1 MGSLYAFEFKD
12 ALETGVDV
20 WYDLSEFGDTA
31 NDQGGIYI
39 VHPKTTS
46 DRQYE
51 YIVAITTLIDPT
63 TSDLLPS
70 YCQNIIGP
78 CTQFSESN
86 PNECIKYSTT
96 YNEPGLVYQVN
107 NATKECF
114 LLGRFALPDSPSAD
128 LYDTFDDPARGI
140 TVTYSSGS
148 WCDVAKKNREFR
160 MNLVCPRD
168 HSSVFDPSE
177 ETTVDNLYEY
187 VEEEETCIYSFTMTS
202 AVACP
207 YQCITNT
214 TDAQNKE
221 AFTVCSTNG
230 LCAAD
235 PNAGFVR
242 CLCDDGWKGVYCYE
256 IDTLSPTLSPTKAIV
271 PAPII
276 EESSSNNGIL
286 KYVIVVLVI
295 VILAVVIASYY
306 IYKNQKMRISHKR
319 MKLIFIACQIK
330 ETRLRAL
337 FNRIWY
343 KQMWLL
349 IKQEREDLLQLKM
362 MMQIM
367 MMTIQQED

>member
-1 MGSLYAFEFKD
+1 MG
-12 ALETGVDV
+12 
-20 WYDLSEFGDTA
+20 
-31 NDQGGIYI
+31 
-39 VHPKTTS
+39 
-46 DRQYE
+46 
-51 YIVAITTLIDPT
+51 
-63 TSDLLPS
+63 
-70 YCQNIIGP
+70 
-78 CTQFSESN
+78 
-86 PNECIKYSTT
+86 
-96 YNEPGLVYQVN
+96 
-107 NATKECF
+107 
-114 LLGRFALPDSPSAD
+114 
-128 LYDTFDDPARGI
+128 
-140 TVTYSSGS
+140 
-148 WCDVAKKNREFR
+148 
-160 MNLVCPRD
+160 
-168 HSSVFDPSE
+168 
-177 ETTVDNLYEY
+177 
-187 VEEEETCIYSFTMTS
+187 ETCIYSFTMTS

-214 TDAQNKE
+214 TDAQNNE

-242 CLCDDGWKGVYCYE
+242 CLCDDGWKGVYCDE

-306 IYKNQKMRISHKR
+306 VYRNKK

-330 ETRLRAL
+330 ETHLKTL
-337 FNRIWY
+337 LHRIWC

-367 MMTIQQED
+367 MMTIQQDDCNVSVINIYFYLIIE